1 MANSSTEG
9 PPSSGPVGT
18 PVGAAP
24 PIHRR
29 PLHDEATERLR
40 DMIVEGKLLAG
51 EWINETELCQ
61 QLNISRTPLREALK
75 ILAAEGLVELIPRRG
90 AHVAQLSKQ
99 EIVDLFEALSG
110 IEGMAA
116 ELAAIR
122 MSSADLK
129 RLRGLQARIERE
141 HAASNRL
148 EYFHENHILHEVI
161 VGLSGNSALVD
172 IHARLIAR
180 VRRARYEATLSEA
193 RWSEA
198 VQEHAQILAAFES
211 RDAGLAGRLMRQHVT
226 HTGDVVRASLN
237 SMSSESASA

>member
-1 MANSSTEG
+1 MAHSSTEG
-9 PPSSGPVGT
+9 PSSPRPKGAPVG
-18 PVGAAP
+18 VAP

-29 PLHDEATERLR
+29 PLHDEATQRLR
-40 DMIVEGKLLAG
+40 DMIVEGQLAAG

-99 EIVDLFEALSG
+99 EMVDLFEALSG

-122 MSSADLK
+122 MSAVDLK
-129 RLRGLQARIERE
+129 RLRGLQARIEQE
-141 HAASNRL
+141 HEARNRL

-161 VGLSGNSALVD
+161 VGLSGNSALVE

-180 VRRARYEATLSEA
+180 VRRARYQAILSET

-211 RDAGLAGRLMRQHVT
+211 RDAGLAGRLMRQHVA
-226 HTGDVVRASLN
+226 HTGDVVRVSLDAI
-237 SMSSESASA
+237 SSESASA